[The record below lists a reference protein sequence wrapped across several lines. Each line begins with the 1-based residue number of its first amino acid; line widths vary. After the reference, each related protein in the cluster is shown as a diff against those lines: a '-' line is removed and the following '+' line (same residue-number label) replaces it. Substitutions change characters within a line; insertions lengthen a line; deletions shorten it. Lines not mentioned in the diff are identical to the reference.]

1 MVFLKSRRESMSLLL
16 PRNVE
21 EPWVPPIPPH
31 GSNGNIA
38 SMPTHQAWTCQ
49 HINYACWLCS
59 IKTYHKTNSKKRKWK
74 RRTAYGSAGIL
85 VEQLFQLNPQAV
97 GSRLLLLLLLRSF
110 RLWFIMTQLFQL
122 NPQAVSSRLLLL
134 LLLRSFRLWFTMT
147 VVLASNVLY
156 PSEHLIHNFPLPLNH
171 LPIKLWTSGDLA
183 HRKVPLKL
191 KWGFQ

>member
-21 EPWVPPIPPH
+21 PRVPPIPPH
-31 GSNGNIA
+31 GRNSNNGNIA

-110 RLWFIMTQLFQL
+110 TSGWMELIT
-122 NPQAVSSRLLLL
+122 SRQ
-134 LLLRSFRLWFTMT
+134 RTSKGKGRRRLWFTMT

-183 HRKVPLKL
+183 HRKIPLKL